1 MCERWVTAQEGVA
14 SHLVPPLIPDVTP
27 TSPPGDRPISTGP
40 PSARDLSTPK
50 AQRPI
55 GESQRQT
62 RSFQLPLLGSL
73 LTGALQAWRLN
84 TALPS
89 SSSSLLH
96 IK

>member
-1 MCERWVTAQEGVA
+1 MCERWVTAREGVA

-27 TSPPGDRPISTGP
+27 TSPPGDQPISTGH

-50 AQRPI
+50 AQRSI
-55 GESQRQT
+55 GELQSQT

-73 LTGALQAWRLN
+73 LTVALQARHLN

-89 SSSSLLH
+89 SSSSLLQ